1 MILFFLILQE
11 GSARLWGFL
20 LAVYWVSVV
29 SYYLLWKAYKHV
41 SDLRAAALMSSK
53 VVPEQ
58 FAVLV
63 RDVPPAQG
71 QTIKEQV
78 DTYFKNIYPD
88 TFYRSLIVTDN
99 KEVSSYSN
107 PPQLILRFD
116 CFSICWHPH

>member
-1 MILFFLILQE
+1 M
-11 GSARLWGFL
+11 
-20 LAVYWVSVV
+20 
-29 SYYLLWKAYKHV
+29 

-99 KEVSSYSN
+99 KEVSSEYSN